1 MESKPLLDP
10 SIILGSPV
18 DPIPVITYLREHDP
32 VYWMPGLDAWI
43 VTRHE
48 DVRLLAGDFRVTTDP
63 RAFERYTPP
72 STPEAA
78 HWLAEAPFR
87 STTADGI
94 SHGRRLV
101 AAAVTPRAAA
111 RLEACMQEVV
121 ERFAAPLRG
130 RTDLVDLLEE
140 FGVPVAATS
149 LGRMLGVPIKDED
162 EIHFRTLAVRAVSLI
177 RPFASDKKRKRM
189 EGAVVEMGNY
199 VSGLVQERIATPSED
214 LISDLL
220 AASDRSASA
229 VDLVTRV
236 VAGLV
241 SAGSGTTS
249 VGFARA
255 MRTLLHHPEQLAEL
269 RRDRSLLPNAIEEL
283 MRFDNGVLFMPRYV
297 LEDFEFHDQKFR
309 RGQLVL
315 ASLMGANRDPRVF
328 ADPDRLDLRRDA
340 RHHMGFSHGHH
351 YCGGANI
358 ARMQLRLMIGAAL
371 DFMPERARLLEQ
383 EIRWSAKGVLS
394 QIKSLPVEFAPAES
408 RSEAPAVAELR
419 A

>member
-1 MESKPLLDP
+1 MDAPGFQAAPGRFDHHRIGDDP
-10 SIILGSPV
+10 MPII
-18 DPIPVITYLREHDP
+18 THLREHDP
-32 VYWMPGLDAWI
+32 VCWMPGLDAWI

-48 DVRLLAGDFRVTTDP
+48 DVKLLASDDRVTTDP
-63 RAFERYTPP
+63 RAFDRYTPP
-72 STPEAA
+72 SDPEAA
-78 HWLAEAPFR
+78 HWLSETPFR

-111 RLEACMQEVV
+111 RLEACHAGGRRAV
-121 ERFAAPLRG
+121 RRAAARARG
-130 RTDLVDLLEE
+130 CRGPDGE

-189 EGAVVEMGNY
+189 ERAVVEMGNY
-199 VSGLVQERIATPSED
+199 VSGLVQERIASPRED

-220 AASDRSASA
+220 DASDRSAA
-229 VDLVTRV
+229 AIDLVTRV

-249 VGFARA
+249 VGFGRA

-269 RRDRSLLPNAIEEL
+269 RRDRSLMPNAIEEL

-297 LEDFEFHDQKFR
+297 LEDFEFRDQKFR

-315 ASLMGANRDPRVF
+315 AGLMGSNRDPRVF

-340 RHHMGFSHGHH
+340 RRAHGL
-351 YCGGANI
+351 
-358 ARMQLRLMIGAAL
+358 QLRPPLLRRREHRAHAAAA
-371 DFMPERARLLEQ
+371 DDRRCARLHSRPALACS
-383 EIRWSAKGVLS
+383 RTRSAG
-394 QIKSLPVEFAPAES
+394 A
-408 RSEAPAVAELR
+408 RR

>member
-1 MESKPLLDP
+1 MP
-10 SIILGSPV
+10 IIA
-18 DPIPVITYLREHDP
+18 YLREHDP
-32 VYWMPGLDAWI
+32 VCWVPGLGAWV

-48 DVRLLAGDFRVTTDP
+48 DVKMLASDDRVTTDP

-72 STPEAA
+72 SDPEAA
-78 HWLAEAPFR
+78 RMLAETPFR

-101 AAAVTPRAAA
+101 AAAVTPRAAE
-111 RLEACMQEVV
+111 RLEAVMQEVV
-121 ERFAAPLRG
+121 ERFAAPLHARA
-130 RTDLVDLLEE
+130 DVVDLMDE

-162 EIHFRTLAVRAVSLI
+162 EIHFRTLSVRAVSLI
-177 RPFASDKKRKRM
+177 RPFASEKKRKRM
-189 EGAVVEMGNY
+189 ESAVVEMGNY
-199 VSGLVQERIATPSED
+199 VSGLVQERIATPRDD

-220 AASDRSASA
+220 AASDRSAA
-229 VDLVTRV
+229 AIDLVTGV

-249 VGFARA
+249 VGFGRA
-255 MRTLLHHPEQLAEL
+255 MRTLLHHPEQLEEL

-297 LEDFEFHDQKFR
+297 LEDFELRDQKIR

-315 ASLMGANRDPRVF
+315 AGLMSSNRDPRVF
-328 ADPDRLDLRRDA
+328 DDPDRLDLRRDA
-340 RHHMGFSHGHH
+340 RAHMGFSYGHH

-358 ARMQLRLMIGAAL
+358 ARMQLRLMINAAL
-371 DFMPERARLLEQ
+371 DFLPEGARLLER
-383 EIRWSAKGVLS
+383 EIRWSSKGVLS
-394 QIKSLPVEFAPAES
+394 QIKSLPVEFAD
-408 RSEAPAVAELR
+408 RAV
-419 A
+419 

>member
-1 MESKPLLDP
+1 MHALDSKPALDA
-10 SIILGSPV
+10 SIISGSAT
-18 DPIPVITYLREHDP
+18 DPMPIIAHLREHDP
-32 VYWMPGLDAWI
+32 VCWLPGLDAWI

-48 DVRLLAGDFRVTTDP
+48 DVKMLASDDRVTTDP

-72 STPEAA
+72 SDPEAA

-111 RLEACMQEVV
+111 RLESVMQEVV
-121 ERFAAPLRG
+121 ERFAAPLRS
-130 RTDLVDLLEE
+130 RTDLVDLMDE

-189 EGAVVEMGNY
+189 EHAVVEMGNY
-199 VSGLVQERIATPSED
+199 VSGLVQERIAAPRED

-220 AASDRSASA
+220 AASDRSVTA

-249 VGFARA
+249 VGFGRA
-255 MRTLLHHPEQLAEL
+255 MRTLLHHAEQLAEL
-269 RRDRSLLPNAIEEL
+269 RRDRSLMPNAIEEL

-297 LEDFEFHDQKFR
+297 LEDFELRDQKIR

-315 ASLMGANRDPRVF
+315 AGLMSANRDPRVF
-328 ADPDRLDLRRDA
+328 ADPDRLDLQRDA
-340 RHHMGFSHGHH
+340 RAHMGFSYGHH

-371 DFMPERARLLEQ
+371 DFLPEGARLLEH
-383 EIRWSAKGVLS
+383 EIRWSAKGVMS
-394 QIKSLPVEFAPAES
+394 QIKSLPVDFAGLTGGE
-408 RSEAPAVAELR
+408 
-419 A
+419 

>member
-1 MESKPLLDP
+1 MDALDSKPPLDA
-10 SIILGSPV
+10 SIITGSAT
-18 DPIPVITYLREHDP
+18 DPLPLIAQLREHDP
-32 VYWMPGLDAWI
+32 VCWLPGLDAWI

-48 DVRLLAGDFRVTTDP
+48 DVKMLASDDRVTTDP

-72 STPEAA
+72 SDPEAA
-78 HWLAEAPFR
+78 HWLSETPFR

-101 AAAVTPRAAA
+101 AAAVTPRAAE

-130 RTDLVDLLEE
+130 RADVVDLMGE

-149 LGRMLGVPIKDED
+149 LGRMLGVPVKDED
-162 EIHFRTLAVRAVSLI
+162 EIHFRTLAVRATSLI

-189 EGAVVEMGNY
+189 ESAVVEMGNY
-199 VSGLVQERIATPSED
+199 VSGLVQERLTSPRED

-220 AASDRSASA
+220 AASDRSAA
-229 VDLVTRV
+229 AIDLVTRV

-249 VGFARA
+249 VGFGRA

-269 RRDRSLLPNAIEEL
+269 RRERSLLLNAIEEL

-297 LEDFEFHDQKFR
+297 LEDFELRDQKIR

-315 ASLMGANRDPRVF
+315 AGLMSANRDPRVF
-328 ADPDRLDLRRDA
+328 VDPDRLDA
-340 RHHMGFSHGHH
+340 RQLVGFSHGHH

-371 DFMPERARLLEQ
+371 DFLPEGARLLEH

-394 QIKSLPVEFAPAES
+394 QIKSLPMAFAGGLTES
-408 RSEAPAVAELR
+408 E
-419 A
+419 

>member
-1 MESKPLLDP
+1 MSSNPRLDA
-10 SIILGSPV
+10 SILAGAAT
-18 DPIPVITYLREHDP
+18 DPIPIIAYLREHDP
-32 VYWMPGLDAWI
+32 VCWLPELDAWI

-48 DVRLLAGDFRVTTDP
+48 DVKQLASDDRVTTDP
-63 RAFERYTPP
+63 RAFARYAPP
-72 STPEAA
+72 SDPEAA
-78 HWLAEAPFR
+78 RMLSETPFR
-87 STTADGI
+87 SSTADGI
-94 SHGRRLV
+94 SHGRSLV

-130 RTDLVDLLEE
+130 RTDIVDLMGE

-162 EIHFRTLAVRAVSLI
+162 EIHFRTLSVRAVSLI

-189 EGAVVEMGNY
+189 ESAVVEMGRY
-199 VSGLVQERIATPSED
+199 VSELVQERIAEPRED

-220 AASDRSASA
+220 ATSDRSPAA
-229 VDLVTRV
+229 IDLVTGV

-249 VGFARA
+249 VGFGRA

-269 RRDRSLLPNAIEEL
+269 RRERSLLPNAIEEL

-297 LEDFEFHDQKFR
+297 LGDFEFRDRKFR
-309 RGQLVL
+309 KGQLVL
-315 ASLMGANRDPRVF
+315 VSLMGANRDPRVF
-328 ADPDRLDLRRDA
+328 VDPDRLDLRRDA
-340 RHHMGFSHGHH
+340 RQHMGFSHGHH

-358 ARMQLRLMIGAAL
+358 ARMQLRLMIGTAL
-371 DFMPERARLLEQ
+371 DFVPEGARLLEH

-394 QIKSLPVEFAPAES
+394 QIKSLPVEFAAPAE
-408 RSEAPAVAELR
+408 RKLAHEAR
-419 A
+419 